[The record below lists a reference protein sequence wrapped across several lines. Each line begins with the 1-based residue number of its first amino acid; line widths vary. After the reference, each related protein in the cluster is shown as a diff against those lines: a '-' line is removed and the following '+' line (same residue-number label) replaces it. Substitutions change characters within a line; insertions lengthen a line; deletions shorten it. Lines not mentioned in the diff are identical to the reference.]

1 MPLRTFHYPAPVF
14 ALLLSMA
21 ACDFGDISTY
31 DLPQPAAVS
40 VTLLVRAE
48 EPGLAA
54 ALGWPA
60 GIPAAE
66 VEITAAAGES
76 GWSWRGES
84 DASGTVRVADVPA
97 GTYRVAVRRVLNESE
112 RARLDGAVNAF
123 IDERVLLL
131 DAAADYALDVPAA
144 RTRGLVI
151 SEFFFRGLQ
160 VPGAICCYYF
170 GGFLRI
176 HNNADSTAYLDG
188 MILGQGFNFFAD
200 FTPPRSCADLQHMR
214 LDPEGIW
221 SMFFHKFPGT
231 GRDYPV
237 LPGRSVIVATD
248 AIDHRPFGAH
258 DLSGADFEFVG
269 PSGGVDNPAV
279 PNLVDIGTQPHP
291 LGHGLYFNA
300 STIFFLAA
308 AQDDTKLLRM
318 REPGNP
324 YEYARIP
331 FNTILDSGIVVG
343 DQEAAGTLALPRC
356 AARAHSKTDRGY
368 AVNLRFDQ
376 PHLSLHRRPLLTAPD
391 GRTILQHTGNSGV
404 DFFTGPVSV
413 AQSPRD

>member
-1 MPLRTFHYPAPVF
+1 MPPCRFYLQAPAF
-14 ALLLSMA
+14 ALLLIMA
-21 ACDFGDISTY
+21 ACDFGAISTY

-54 ALGWPA
+54 ALDWPA

-66 VEITAAAGES
+66 VEITAEEGEN
-76 GWSWRGES
+76 GWRWNGES

-97 GTYRVAVRRVLNESE
+97 GTYRVSVRRVLNESE
-112 RARLDGAVNAF
+112 RTRLDGAINAF

-131 DAAADYALDVPAA
+131 DGAADYTWEVPAA
-144 RTRGLVI
+144 RTHSLII

-160 VPGAICCYYF
+160 VPNAICCYYF

-176 HNNADSTAYLDG
+176 HNNADSTVYLDG
-188 MILGQGFNFFAD
+188 MILGQGFTLFAD
-200 FTPPRSCADLQHMR
+200 YAPLRSCAALQHMR

-221 SMFFHKFPGT
+221 SMFFHRFPGT

-258 DLSGADFEFVG
+258 DLSGADFELV
-269 PSGGVDNPAV
+269 SATGGVDNPAV

-291 LGHGLYFNA
+291 LGHGLYFN
-300 STIFFLAA
+300 TQTVFFLAA

-318 REPGNP
+318 REPNYP

-331 FNTILDSGIVVG
+331 FNTILDSGIVVV
-343 DQEAAGTLALPRC
+343 ESFLAGELVSPPCRELVHAT
-356 AARAHSKTDRGY
+356 TDRGY
-368 AVNLRFDQ
+368 ALNLRFDQ

-404 DFFTGPVSV
+404 DFFVGPVSV
-413 AQSPRD
+413 MEPQD